1 MVGCRSFYAHIH
13 VSAYSYNK
21 DVYRQ
26 PNKFTENGMGRKEAM
41 ATVRE
46 DSPSFFFL
54 GQASHSR
61 QREPSGSSHQICYYY
76 AQSTLEIEMT
86 KTSL

>member
-1 MVGCRSFYAHIH
+1 
-13 VSAYSYNK
+13 
-21 DVYRQ
+21 
-26 PNKFTENGMGRKEAM
+26 MGRKEAM